1 MTTPTVLTE
10 PPVESMRTSRLSLI
24 RAGLMLGMFH
34 QLARPDDRRD
44 GLPTIVSD
52 LGDVDGLAWVVT
64 AYLLASTASTLMWE
78 SSAISTGASPSSRS
92 RSSFS

>member
-1 MTTPTVLTE
+1 
-10 PPVESMRTSRLSLI
+10 MRTSRLSLI

-64 AYLLASTASTLMWE
+64 AYLLAST
-78 SSAISTGASPSSRS
+78 
-92 RSSFS
+92 